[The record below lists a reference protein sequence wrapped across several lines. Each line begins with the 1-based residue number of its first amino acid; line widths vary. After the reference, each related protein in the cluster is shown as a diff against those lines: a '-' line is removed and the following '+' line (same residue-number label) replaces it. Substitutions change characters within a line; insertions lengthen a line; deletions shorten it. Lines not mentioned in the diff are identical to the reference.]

1 MGHYRPNLV
10 DLEFTLFEVLGCAET
25 YGQGVFAGTD
35 VSTARTVLAEVAR
48 LATGELADAFTDAD
62 RNPPVYDPAARTVT
76 LPAALKRAYR
86 AWMDGGWH
94 LLDLSASLGGA
105 AVPPSL
111 RWAVAELALGANP
124 AVYLYQ
130 GLAGFAQI
138 LDRLGTPRQRRLA
151 RLMVEREWGGT
162 MVLTEPEAG
171 SDVGSCRTRAVPQ
184 PDGTWHIEGVKRF
197 ITSGEHDLSENIVH
211 FVLARPEGHG
221 PGTKGLSLFLVPK
234 FHVADYETGRL
245 GARNGVHATAL
256 EDKMGLKASA
266 TCELTFGAEQPA
278 VGLLLGDVHDGIRQM
293 FQVIEQARMIVGVKS
308 AATLSTAYLAAAGYA
323 RERVQG
329 ADLARAADRDAP
341 RVPIIR
347 HPDVRR
353 ALLLQKAYA
362 EGLRALVLYTATIQD
377 RIAAA
382 EDAGTADDAAKALN
396 DLLLPVVKGY
406 GSERAC
412 EQLNQAL
419 QVFGGAGYIRDLP
432 VEQYVRDTK
441 IDTLY
446 EGTTAIQGLDFFFR
460 KLARD
465 AGNTFSTLLG
475 EVEKT
480 VRGGS
485 DSDPDGPLAE
495 TRALLG
501 RALEDLRGMAE
512 SMGGHLLESFTDPAA
527 VYQVGRNTTRL
538 LMATGD
544 VLIGWLLLRQAL
556 VAEAALAQPGPG
568 GGGVIRARKAFCL
581 GKIATARFFAQ
592 EVLPLVTAQRSIAD
606 RLDTVLMSVP
616 EDAW

>member
-1 MGHYRPNLV
+1 MGHYQPNLR
-10 DLEFTLFEVLGCAET
+10 DLEFTLFEVLGCADA
-25 YGQGVFAGTD
+25 YGHGAFAGTD
-35 VSTARTVLAEVAR
+35 EHTARTVLAEVAR

-62 RNPPVYDPAARTVT
+62 RNPPVYDPVAGTVT
-76 LPAALKRAYR
+76 LPDSLKRAYR
-86 AWMDGGWH
+86 AWTDGGWH
-94 LLDLSASLGGA
+94 LLDLPASLGGTD
-105 AVPPSL
+105 VPPSL

-130 GLAGFAQI
+130 GLAGFAKI
-138 LDRLGTPRQRRLA
+138 LDRLGTPQQKRLA
-151 RLMVEREWGGT
+151 RLMVDHRWGGT

-171 SDVGSCRTRAVPQ
+171 SDVGTCRTRAVQQ

-221 PGTKGLSLFLVPK
+221 SGTKGLSLFLVPK
-234 FHVADYETGRL
+234 FLVEDYNTGRL
-245 GARNGVHATAL
+245 GARNGVRATAL

-293 FQVIEQARMIVGVKS
+293 FQVIEQARMIVGAKS
-308 AATLSTAYLAAAGYA
+308 AATLSTAYLNAAAYA
-323 RERVQG
+323 RDRVQG
-329 ADLARAADRDAP
+329 ADLASLADRNAP

-347 HPDVRR
+347 HPEVRR

-362 EGLRALVLYTATIQD
+362 EGLRALMLYTATVQD
-377 RIAAA
+377 RLAAA
-382 EDAGTADDAAKALN
+382 EATGTPDRAAKALN

-406 GSERAC
+406 SSERAC
-412 EQLNQAL
+412 EQLNYAL
-419 QVFGGAGYIRDLP
+419 QILGGAGYTRDFPLEQYIRDA
-432 VEQYVRDTK
+432 K

-460 KLARD
+460 KIARD
-465 AGNTFSTLLG
+465 GGEAFGALLT

-480 VRGGS
+480 ALDTSTGGEL
-485 DSDPDGPLAE
+485 DD
-495 TRALLG
+495 TRALLA
-501 RALEDLRGMAE
+501 RALEDLRGMAQ
-512 SMGGHLLESFTDPAA
+512 SNSGRLMESFTDPAA

-544 VLIGWLLLRQAL
+544 VLVGWLLLRQA
-556 VAEAALAQPGPG
+556 VAAEAVLTELPVDTSGA
-568 GGGVIRARKAFCL
+568 IRARRAFCV

-592 EVLPLVTAQRSIAD
+592 EVLPLLTAERSIAD
-606 RLDTVLMSVP
+606 RVDTVLMSLP